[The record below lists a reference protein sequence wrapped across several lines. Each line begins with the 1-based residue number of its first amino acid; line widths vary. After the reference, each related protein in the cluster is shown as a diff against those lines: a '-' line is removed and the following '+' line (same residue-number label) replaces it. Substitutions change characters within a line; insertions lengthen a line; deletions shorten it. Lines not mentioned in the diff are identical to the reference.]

1 MSECRRFRVFDGALA
16 ILDVPPFR
24 GIELIFALIFV
35 SVSLCPCTDSQGTDS
50 TCHCTS
56 MSVLWGHFCWRRP
69 CHSLDGHRRSWDWY
83 GGRTYEPLLG
93 FQTWRYDHTWVRSES
108 LGYSLLPSAMKLQR
122 LCFYRRVSVHMLGC
136 LPQCMLGY
144 TPWEQTPPGSRPPGS
159 RHPPPKSW
167 ETATAAD
174 GTHPTRMHSYY

>member
-1 MSECRRFRVFDGALA
+1 MSECRRFRAFDGALA
-16 ILDVPPFR
+16 ILDVPPFL

-83 GGRTYEPLLG
+83 GGRT
-93 FQTWRYDHTWVRSES
+93 WRYDHTWVRSQS
-108 LGYSLLPSAMKLQR
+108 LGYSLLPSAMKLFLQA
-122 LCFYRRVSVHMLGC
+122 CVCPHVGVSASVHAGIHPLGAD
-136 LPQCMLGY
+136 PSRKQ
-144 TPWEQTPPGSRPPGS
+144 TPWEQT
-159 RHPPPKSW
+159 PPPKSW